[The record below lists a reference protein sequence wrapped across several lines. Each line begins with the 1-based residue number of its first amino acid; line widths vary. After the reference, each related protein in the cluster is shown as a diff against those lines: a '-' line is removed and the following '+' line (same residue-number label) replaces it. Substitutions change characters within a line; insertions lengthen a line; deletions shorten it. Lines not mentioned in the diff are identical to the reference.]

1 MKGAEDVGRGT
12 HEFFI
17 ENHPWGWR
25 PRWVARWSLRRSS
38 ASLGSR
44 ACALDQS
51 RISANLNRG
60 RGGMLRGW
68 MLQTNKALPTANA
81 PRQRDFHYSGPYR
94 LPKAVGKGVL
104 FRALGGAL

>member
-1 MKGAEDVGRGT
+1 MGSAMVSAQ
-12 HEFFI
+12 I
-17 ENHPWGWR
+17 LSIPWLPG
-25 PRWVARWSLRRSS
+25 VRS
-38 ASLGSR
+38 GSES
-44 ACALDQS
+44 DQCKPEP
-51 RISANLNRG
+51 G
-60 RGGMLRGW
+60 EGGMLGGW